1 MILREKE
8 KKIVQL
14 IGQGKT
20 NKEIAQM
27 LDLKDTSVAQYI
39 YNMCRLVGAGNRIEL
54 YNLLMK

>member
-27 LDLKDTSVAQYI
+27 LKLKDTSVAQYI
-39 YNMCRLVGAGNRIEL
+39 YNMCRLAGAGNRIEL

>member
-20 NKEIAQM
+20 NKEIAQA
-27 LDLKDTSVAQYI
+27 LKLKDTSVAQYI
-39 YNMCRLVGAGNRIEL
+39 YNMWRLGGAGNRIEL